1 MRVLA
6 SKYQNQTAPDG
17 NGILPLFKYYHKIV
31 EQFDVLFREGMS
43 SAKGVEKQERGRRA
57 EENVE
62 GRREIAV
69 DVKKIDLTRMKGI
82 EGIRNSQIVI
92 PEILPKA

>member
-1 MRVLA
+1 MQRALKNR
-6 SKYQNQTAPDG
+6 SG
-17 NGILPLFKYYHKIV
+17 G
-31 EQFDVLFREGMS
+31 G
-43 SAKGVEKQERGRRA
+43 GRKRMW
-57 EENVE
+57 NVE

-69 DVKKIDLTRMKGI
+69 DVKMIDLTRMKGI